1 MAAYDLEEQERIDA
15 LKDWWAK
22 WGNWI
27 YVAVAV
33 FFAGIAGAQLWKSYQ
48 GKQQEEAEVLFK
60 SVTKASQESIASKD
74 PKKLSEAAVAMADKY
89 PNSFQATEARLMA
102 AKSEFEAGKL
112 EEAGKHLQ
120 WVVENGKDAFR
131 PIARVRLAQVQ
142 LDQKKYDEALKNLD
156 QVKDAGYASLV
167 ADLRGDALNAQ
178 GKKAEARAAYQLAV
192 EKADERSP
200 VKMIS
205 QAKLDALG
213 GSTKPVEPAKDNKS

>member
-22 WGNWI
+22 WGNLI
-27 YVAVAV
+27 YAAVAV
-33 FFAGIAGAQLWKSYQ
+33 FFAAIAGTQLWKSYQ

-60 SVTKASQESIASKD
+60 SVTKASQDAVASKD
-74 PKKLSEAAVAMADKY
+74 PKKLSEAAGAMADKY
-89 PNSFQATEARLMA
+89 PRSFQATEARLMA
-102 AKSEFEAGKL
+102 AKSEFEAGHL
-112 EEAGKHLQ
+112 DEAAKHLQ
-120 WVVENGKDAFR
+120 WVADNGRDAFR
-131 PIARVRLAQVQ
+131 PIAHIRLAQVM
-142 LDQKKYDEALKNLD
+142 LDQKKYDDAIKQLD

-200 VKMIS
+200 VKMVS

-213 GSTKPVEPAKDNKS
+213 GGNKPVEPAKDGKS